1 MSADLY
7 TDRDGDVWAVR
18 SRDSHAVCVV
28 LRGEIADDRMGFDT
42 ALFSLPYVRREY
54 GPLRRLEVAAEA
66 APAPSLADVLD
77 GVRQRLEDA
86 RIDAGCSDA
95 ESDKYAV
102 FETLAN
108 IFDDAVSHAEGEA
121 KP

>member
-1 MSADLY
+1 MY
-7 TDRDGDVWAVR
+7 MDRDGDVWAVR
-18 SRDSHAVCVV
+18 DGSAVVVVEKGETANHGVEFDSAFTTFASVESRH
-28 LRGEIADDRMGFDT
+28 
-42 ALFSLPYVRREY
+42 

-95 ESDKYAV
+95 ESDKYEV

-108 IFDDAVSHAEGEA
+108 IFDDAVSHAEGGEA
-121 KP
+121 P